1 VELPRGYPKRP
12 CWLETYQARSL
23 AETLEINTWRKICMS
38 EINGYK
44 KLIFFII
51 VLQIITL
58 AAVAWH
64 IIGSLELGITYDG
77 DRNQYKETM
86 NEYADS

>member
-1 VELPRGYPKRP
+1 
-12 CWLETYQARSL
+12 
-23 AETLEINTWRKICMS
+23 MS